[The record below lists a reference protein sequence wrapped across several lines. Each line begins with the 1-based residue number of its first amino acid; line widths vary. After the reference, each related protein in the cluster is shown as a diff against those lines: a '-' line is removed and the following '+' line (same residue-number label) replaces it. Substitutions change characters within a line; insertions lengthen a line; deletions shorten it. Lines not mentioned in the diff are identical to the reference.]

1 MVSKTIELRK
11 DIKDILSQAH
21 GRVFYRRAK
30 QEDAYPYI
38 VYSIKDVYGA
48 KALEIDFWDRDIND
62 STRNIETMVDK
73 VEELLDKYTLTNE
86 NHSITLYSNEDR
98 KWIDDEDKKIQRINE
113 SFEIRYYGKE

>member
-21 GRVFYRRAK
+21 ERVFYRRAK
-30 QEDAYPYI
+30 QKDAYPYI

-48 KALEIDFWDRDIND
+48 KVLEIDFWDRDIND

-98 KWIDDEDKKIQRINE
+98 KWIDDEDKTIQRINE

>member
-11 DIKDILSQAH
+11 DIKDILSEAH
-21 GRVFYRRAK
+21 ERVFYRRAK
-30 QEDAYPYI
+30 QKDAYPYI

-48 KALEIDFWDRDIND
+48 KVLEIDFWDRDIND

-98 KWIDDEDKKIQRINE
+98 KWIDDEDKTIQRINE

>member
-11 DIKDILSQAH
+11 DIKNILSQAH
-21 GRVFYRRAK
+21 DRVFYRRAK
-30 QEDAYPYI
+30 EKDAYPYI

-48 KALEIDFWDRDIND
+48 KVLDIDFWDKDIND
-62 STRNIETMVDK
+62 STRNIETLADK

-86 NHSITLYSNEDR
+86 YHSITLYSNEDR
-98 KWIDDEDKKIQRINE
+98 KWIDDEDKTIQRINE

>member
-21 GRVFYRRAK
+21 DRVFYRRAK
-30 QEDAYPYI
+30 QKDAYPYI

-48 KALEIDFWDRDIND
+48 KVLDIDFWDKDIND

>member
-21 GRVFYRRAK
+21 DRVFYRRAK
-30 QEDAYPYI
+30 QKDAYPYI
-38 VYSIKDVYGA
+38 VYSIKDAYGA
-48 KALEIDFWDRDIND
+48 KILEIDFWDRDIND
-62 STRNIETMVDK
+62 STRNIEAIVDK

-86 NHSITLYSNEDR
+86 YHSITLYSNEDR
-98 KWIDDEDKKIQRINE
+98 KWIDDEDKTIQRINE

>member
-11 DIKDILSQAH
+11 DIKDILSRAH
-21 GRVFYRRAK
+21 DRVFYRRAE

-38 VYSIKDVYGA
+38 VYSIKDTYGA
-48 KALEIDFWDRDIND
+48 KVLEIDFWDRDIND
-62 STRNIETMVDK
+62 STRNIETIVDK
-73 VEELLDKYTLTNE
+73 VEELLEKYTLTNE

-98 KWIDDEDKKIQRINE
+98 KWIDDEDKRIQRINE